1 MGGPSLK
8 SPRKCVINT
17 ASQFFFV
24 RDEVRNISSIGHAAV
39 STRAE
44 LATLYQTV
52 MTAAST
58 GRRLEEVFPHG
69 REASVVTI
77 AVAIGCAVVGGGISG
92 GSLAVGAAIFCMTI
106 LEPTSLHRRELKE
119 NARKLSAASVNSY
132 MTDNGLEL
140 LKDSWCVAPALFLT
154 SRPVD
159 LPRNSH
165 PFPLILHLLPL
176 ASHLIPQVQ
185 VHRVPRRRRHHKL
198 EAA

>member
-1 MGGPSLK
+1 MGGPEYTFRQTIEVDRMTVLPDDTSLVISFASK
-8 SPRKCVINT
+8 QDQNVIGMFGWQKTNGVINT
-17 ASQFFFV
+17 ESQFFLV

-140 LKDSWCVAPALFLT
+140 LKDSWCVGEYT
-154 SRPVD
+154 
-159 LPRNSH
+159 N
-165 PFPLILHLLPL
+165 
-176 ASHLIPQVQ
+176 
-185 VHRVPRRRRHHKL
+185 
-198 EAA
+198 